1 VGPGGR
7 RCRSI
12 AAAAAGEL
20 LLFIFAFARHSASL
34 PAGPMTIRHF
44 DFTFFSYCYYYYYY
58 YKLVITIKDTNA
70 LCRQR
75 WQYGSMSFL
84 NI

>member
-1 VGPGGR
+1 
-7 RCRSI
+7 
-12 AAAAAGEL
+12 
-20 LLFIFAFARHSASL
+20 
-34 PAGPMTIRHF
+34 MTIRLF

-58 YKLVITIKDTNA
+58 YYKLVITIKDTTA

-75 WQYGSMSFL
+75 WQYGSMSFFL